1 MPVFES
7 VEQEL
12 SAIYLTEKEL
22 RQLQKLLSIF
32 FLGQVVGL
40 PTMNSILI
48 KYEIKSNNHQ
58 VCYKKLC
65 KKLIVSKLQKIFDDI
80 FEQQVE
86 SKLTEMLEKDNSCFS
101 RELVTAVLDDSIFKT
116 WFADEKILES
126 FSTCYGRFF
135 SGQCGR
141 VVHGVKIVTF
151 GLNIDGVFYPMYFDF
166 VKKTNDTAQVAEK
179 STQVAQKLVKKW
191 QKFTKKVKNTDKNGI
206 SIPKIKFSCDS
217 GYSDVPLS
225 NDCEEAQLDYISVPK
240 KAHLIEIDIIG
251 GTSKRMKI
259 SEWIENVFLT
269 AEQEHQKDSQE
280 PFFIR
285 FRALYC
291 SQDRIVTFLAFRL
304 KGSKKVSIIYSTNKN
319 IHAKTLRR
327 HWFQRTSI
335 EQFFKLLKHTLLI
348 QESRVH
354 GKIDFFLKI
363 CRFAYVALHAQ
374 KLVRKIRKST
384 KELFDKKGFISVQRL
399 LNSDQDT
406 LNLLQQILI
415 TND

>member
-1 MPVFES
+1 M
-7 VEQEL
+7 
-12 SAIYLTEKEL
+12 TEKEL

-40 PTMNSILI
+40 PTMNSILV
-48 KYEIKSNNHQ
+48 KYDIKSNNHQ
-58 VCYKKLC
+58 IDYKKLC
-65 KKLIVSKLQKIFDDI
+65 KKLTVSKLQKIFDAI
-80 FEQQVE
+80 FEQQVL
-86 SKLTEMLEKDNSCFS
+86 SKLTEMLSKDSSCWS
-101 RELVTAVLDDSIFKT
+101 RELVTAILDDSIFKS
-116 WFADEKILES
+116 WFGNEKILED
-126 FSTCYGRFF
+126 FLTCYGRFF

-141 VVHGVKIVTF
+141 VVYGLKIVTF
-151 GLNIDGVFYPMYFDF
+151 GLNIDGVFYPMYFEF
-166 VKKTNDTAQVAEK
+166 VKKTSDTNQDIEK

-191 QKFTKKVKNTDKNGI
+191 KKFTERVKNSTKNGI

-225 NDCEEAQLDYISVPK
+225 NDCEDAELDYISVPTK
-240 KAHLIEIDIIG
+240 GHIIEIKSDN
-251 GTSKRMKI
+251 GTTKRIKI
-259 SEWIENVFLT
+259 SEWIENIFLT
-269 AEQEHQKDSQE
+269 AEQEHQKDSKE

-291 SQDRIVTFLAFRL
+291 SQNRIVTFLAFRL

-354 GKIDFFLKI
+354 GKTDFFLKI

-374 KLVRKIRKST
+374 KLVRKIRNAT
-384 KELFDKKGFISVQRL
+384 KGLFDKKGFISVQRL
-399 LNSDQDT
+399 LSSDEDI
-406 LNLLQQILI
+406 LNLLQQILK
-415 TND
+415 TK